1 MALGYAREGGLNCIV
16 AKQSSAAAEIIT
28 LDGTKIN
35 GGNAFSIM
43 GGTVEVITGDG
54 AGGTIDV
61 QIGGSSILAAAQSTN
76 AAGNVLLVLS
86 DTVGDLS
93 GAAGDDIT
101 IITSAAAKCQTT
113 LFLSGTLDNIV

>member
-16 AKQSSAAAEIIT
+16 AKQSSAAAETIT

-54 AGGTIDV
+54 AAGTIDV
-61 QIGGSSILAAAQSTN
+61 QIGGTSVLAAAQSTN
-76 AAGNVLLVLS
+76 AAGNVLLILS
-86 DTVGDLS
+86 DDVADLS

-101 IITSAAAKCQTT
+101 IITSQAAKCQTT
-113 LFLSGTLDNIV
+113 LFLSGTLEDIT

>member
-16 AKQSSAAAEIIT
+16 VKQSSAAAETIT

-35 GGNAFSIM
+35 GGNAYSLM

-61 QIGGSSILAAAQSTN
+61 KIGGTSILAAAQSTN
-76 AAGNVLLVLS
+76 AAGNILLILS
-86 DTVGDLS
+86 DTVGNLS
-93 GAAGDDIT
+93 GDAGDDIT
-101 IITSAAAKCQTT
+101 IITTQAAKCQTT

>member
-1 MALGYAREGGLNCIV
+1 V
-16 AKQSSAAAEIIT
+16 TKQSSAAAETIT

-35 GGNAFSIM
+35 GGNAYSII

-61 QIGGSSILAAAQSTN
+61 QIGGSSVLAAAQSTN

-93 GAAGDDIT
+93 GVAGDDIT
-101 IITSAAAKCQTT
+101 IITTQAAKCQVT
-113 LFLSGTLDNIV
+113 LFLSGTLDNVV